1 MNSIFSDERRGKNAP
16 VSWLPI
22 ELDYKW
28 RHTPTHTDTPP
39 ATRWSY
45 TVTCRP
51 TTKPIGVYIFSTA
64 TLPLDDCIVQT
75 L

>member
-1 MNSIFSDERRGKNAP
+1 MNSIFSDKCRGADAP
-16 VSWLPI
+16 VSWFPI

-28 RHTPTHTDTPP
+28 RHSNTHGRTPV
-39 ATRWSY
+39 ARRSY

-51 TTKPIGVYIFSTA
+51 ATKPIRVYIFSTA
-64 TLPLDDCIVQT
+64 ALPLDDCIIQT